1 LPKKNSIKLYQ
12 QALKELISPE
22 RQKPIYYFCGEEDF
36 FLSRLQKAA
45 EDLMPPEHKDFNFDL
60 VYARDHSPEQVLAI
74 VSSFPMMAEKRVVI
88 VRDFLSLNLT
98 SYNKT
103 GSGGGLDLFLPY
115 FENPNPS
122 TLLVLID
129 PKKPHGNT
137 KLGRALGKNKHAGL
151 FEFKEVKDY
160 LLVDWVIEWTES
172 HHQKQID
179 PQAAQMVA
187 RLAGNNLQLLS
198 NEIDKVCTFVDTSDR
213 IIVRDVKKII
223 GSYREYSAFELKDAL
238 FEKDMNQCLAITER
252 MLQQSPTNT
261 GEVIRSVG
269 FFYNTFSNVWR
280 IRRLAAKGKSK
291 RQVQE
296 TLSIHNK
303 WYFDNLWKDASAF
316 KMSEMPRI
324 FEALLD
330 ADSAAKGFSTMD
342 PGTILLLMIRRIIN

>member
-1 LPKKNSIKLYQ
+1 MPKKNSIKLYR
-12 QALKELISPE
+12 QALNGLTSPE
-22 RQKPIYYFCGEEDF
+22 QQKPVYYFCGEEDF

-60 VYARDHSPEQVLAI
+60 IYARDQSPEQVLGIAQ
-74 VSSFPMMAEKRVVI
+74 SFPMLAGRRIVI

-115 FENPNPS
+115 FKKPNPS
-122 TLLVLID
+122 TLLILID
-129 PKKPHGNT
+129 AKKPHGNT
-137 KLGRALGKNKHAGL
+137 KLGKAIQKNKNVGF

-172 HHQKQID
+172 HHQKNID
-179 PQAAQMVA
+179 PQAAQMIS

-198 NEIDKVCTFVDTSDR
+198 NEIDKVCTFVDTSEHVTVD
-213 IIVRDVKKII
+213 DVKKII
-223 GSYREYSAFELKDAL
+223 GSYREYSVFELKDAL
-238 FEKDMNQCLAITER
+238 FERNLEQCLSITER
-252 MLQQSPTNT
+252 MLQHSTTNT

-280 IRRLAAKGKSK
+280 IRRLVAKRRSK
-291 RQVQE
+291 KQIRE
-296 TLSIHNK
+296 ALSINNQ
-303 WYFDNLWKDASAF
+303 WYFNKLWKDASAF
-316 KMSEMPRI
+316 TMSDMPRI

-330 ADSAAKGFSTMD
+330 ADSAAKGFSTLD
-342 PGTILLLMIRRIIN
+342 PGTILLLMIKRIIN